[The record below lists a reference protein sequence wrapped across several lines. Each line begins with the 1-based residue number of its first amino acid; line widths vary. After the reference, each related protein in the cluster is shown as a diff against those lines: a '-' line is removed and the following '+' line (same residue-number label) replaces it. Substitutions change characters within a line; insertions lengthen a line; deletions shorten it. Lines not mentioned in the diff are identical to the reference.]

1 MAKGYIY
8 ILTNPSFKEWV
19 KIGYAD
25 DPKKRL
31 DQLNRTECTPF
42 AFRIYA
48 TYEVDNR
55 LQDKKVHDIIDS
67 LNPTLRSRDSLA
79 DGKVRVREFYNMSAE
94 EAYKLFESIAQ
105 INGLEK
111 NLKKYSASEEEAE
124 EEALATKAR
133 LSAFRFSMCNIKPG
147 EEVVFLDDP
156 SIVCT
161 VIDDKRISYNGEDYS
176 LSGLAGMLLH
186 VKAIQGPL
194 HFTYKGKVLAD
205 LRRELHPEDYED

>member
-8 ILTNPSFKEWV
+8 ILTNPSFKEGV

-25 DPKKRL
+25 DPKKMVE
-31 DQLNRTECTPF
+31 QLNRTECTPF

-67 LNPTLRSRDSLA
+67 PNPTLRSRDSLA
-79 DGKVRVREFYNMSAE
+79 EGKVRVREFYNMSAE

-111 NLKKYSASEEEAE
+111 NLKEYVASEEKVE
-124 EEALATKAR
+124 EEKLATKAR
-133 LSAFRFSMCNIKPG
+133 LSAFRFSMCGIKPG
-147 EEVVFLDDP
+147 EEVVFSDDP
-156 SIVCT
+156 SVVCT
-161 VIDDKRISYNGEDYS
+161 VIDDRRISYNGEDYS
-176 LSGLAGMLLH
+176 LRGLAGMLLH
-186 VKAIQGPL
+186 EKVIQRPL
-194 HFTYKGKVLAD
+194 HFTYKGKVLND
-205 LRRELHPEDYED
+205 LRKELHPEDYE